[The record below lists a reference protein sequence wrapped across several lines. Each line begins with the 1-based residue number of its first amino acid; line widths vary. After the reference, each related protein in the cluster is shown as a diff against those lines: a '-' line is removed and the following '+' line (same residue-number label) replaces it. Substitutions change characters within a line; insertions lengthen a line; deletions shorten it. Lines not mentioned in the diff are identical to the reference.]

1 MGKRSLIKSTSKKK
15 DGTKKKEDQTT
26 TKTIGTKTVKKTAAS
41 RSPKSEIS
49 RKKRPTEAEPSVQK
63 EGPTSRPKTLIDPQ
77 QKPSK
82 AFHDIGKKTTTGH
95 IPENEPDKTMSA
107 GAPDS
112 GEAGKKPS
120 KAAEKKARPEKKI
133 SGTKTEH
140 KPSENEKVS
149 CYNIPLPDAPSF
161 DAKGSDSME
170 KTLKYLAVGFAVV
183 FLLIIGASIS
193 NMNKYYIK
201 PTDGGMEIWK
211 GKFSP
216 MSKELLVQLPE
227 VQPEDPIREFY
238 SKKEIA
244 PFAFEYYSRK
254 ADDLLNQ
261 PGATDLEEIKAYLRQ
276 AQSYS
281 FTVDQRKA
289 IDRRL
294 AGIDFTIL
302 LFKADVAASR
312 GTIADIETALGY
324 LDEAALLDID
334 LNQTD
339 LLIHKMDSLN
349 QLKTEFESMQE

>member
-1 MGKRSLIKSTSKKK
+1 
-15 DGTKKKEDQTT
+15 
-26 TKTIGTKTVKKTAAS
+26 
-41 RSPKSEIS
+41 
-49 RKKRPTEAEPSVQK
+49 
-63 EGPTSRPKTLIDPQ
+63 
-77 QKPSK
+77 
-82 AFHDIGKKTTTGH
+82 
-95 IPENEPDKTMSA
+95 
-107 GAPDS
+107 
-112 GEAGKKPS
+112 
-120 KAAEKKARPEKKI
+120 
-133 SGTKTEH
+133 
-140 KPSENEKVS
+140 
-149 CYNIPLPDAPSF
+149 
-161 DAKGSDSME
+161 ME

-261 PGATDLEEIKAYLRQ
+261 PGTTDLEEIKSYLRQ